1 MKVAP
6 VNPPEE
12 FVFIVPPRVTADPA
26 NFATRAELP
35 AKPEPDALTVEPILP
50 LFGLREIEGVMANV
64 EFAEFEVVSDALT
77 FFPPAV

>member
-12 FVFIVPPRVTADPA
+12 FVFIVPPRVTVDPA
-26 NFATRAELP
+26 NFAVRTELL
-35 AKPEPDALTVEPILP
+35 AKPEPDAVTVEPILP
-50 LFGLREIEGVMANV
+50 LVGLREIEGVMANV
-64 EFAEFEVVSDALT
+64 EVAEFKVVSDALT